1 MKRYT
6 LTILRHLLILFLLI
20 INTMALVAQDYINE
34 DFLDNLEANAK
45 FILDEPATAF
55 SVNVVPD
62 KWKSESATV
71 IGYKRSILFDKK
83 SSGGFFT
90 AKDRSVY
97 FFEKVRFKIKL
108 NDNNAVQSF
117 TEVYFRY
124 NDKEDG
130 FIARIIK
137 QEGEVVNVD
146 LKDAVGVEPGSDM
159 PEFFKSFFDQIY
171 GAQRRYFKVAIP
183 NLEPGDILEYVANTK
198 SKLNVSGAGYIE
210 FSPQYEICSKH
221 YPMMHNE
228 IVIETDDKSFF
239 KSLSL
244 NGAPEFKKEA
254 PDDKN
259 FSKYVF
265 IDKDRSTEKDVN
277 FIRELLVYPV
287 VKFQVVYANNA
298 AVKGALIG
306 QKGELKK
313 GFSKEELSQKAW
325 EDYETT
331 GGNLYNASV
340 NYTYTNQDFINES
353 WANLKKLGAKDW
365 TDKDFI
371 KNVYYYMRNRVLF
384 RNTYL
389 SDKSFAFIFGSILY
403 QRDIKSELVI
413 STSNRIGNLKDV
425 LFEDE
430 IRYAIKVNDQLYF
443 NCTDHS
449 NPGELLES
457 LLGNEAYIITKPPKK
472 GTQEIKPYKL
482 PDATAAENIAIFS
495 VNAALS
501 ADMNNIIVS
510 RTNSYKG
517 LSKARTIDNAMRYTP
532 YIFDD
537 YKFHGGNAPT
547 DNMKSFQQEEYEK
560 SVRALKDE
568 YKKAKPDFVK
578 EELQREYHQKVEY
591 KDFKIA
597 SDGRSQKKSDLIYTE
612 DFELPGMIRKAGKKY
627 LVNLTGLVGP
637 QLQIKKEERDR
648 KLDINVGYARSLS
661 WVINFKIPDGYT
673 VDGIAELNTTVEN
686 ETGKFSSEAKEEN
699 GMVVLK
705 ISKVYKQASIS
716 KTKWKDM
723 LTFID
728 AAYNN
733 SFKYILLKPKT

>member
-1 MKRYT
+1 MKRLPRIYM
-6 LTILRHLLILFLLI
+6 HCFLL
-20 INTMALVAQDYINE
+20 TLMLTGVSMVTVAQDYISE
-34 DFLDNLEANAK
+34 DFLDNIEANAK
-45 FILDEPATAF
+45 FILDEPAKAF
-55 SVNVVPD
+55 SVNTVPD
-62 KWKSESATV
+62 KWKNESATV

-108 NDNNAVQSF
+108 NDNNAVQNFS
-117 TEVYFRY
+117 EIYFRY
-124 NDKEDG
+124 SEREDG
-130 FIARIIK
+130 FIARLIK
-137 QEGEVVNVD
+137 NDGEVVSVD

-171 GAQRRYFKVAIP
+171 GAQRRYFKVAVP

-198 SKLNVSGAGYIE
+198 SKLNVSGAGYVE

-228 IVIETDDKSFF
+228 IIIETDDKSFF

-265 IDKDRSTEKDVN
+265 VDSDRATEKDVN
-277 FIRELLVYPV
+277 FVRQLLVYPV

-298 AVKGALIG
+298 QVKGALIG
-306 QKGELKK
+306 EKGELKK
-313 GFSKEELSQKAW
+313 GFTKEELARKAW
-325 EDYETT
+325 EDYERT
-331 GGNLYNASV
+331 GNYPYNS
-340 NYTYTNQDFINES
+340 NYAYSNQDFINES
-353 WANLKKLGAKDW
+353 WSNLKKLGAKDW
-365 TDKDFI
+365 TEKDFI
-371 KNVYYYMRNRVLF
+371 KNTYYYVRNRILF
-384 RNTYL
+384 RNSYL
-389 SDKSFAFIFGSILY
+389 SDKSFAYIFGSLLF
-403 QRDIKSELVI
+403 QRDIKSQLVI
-413 STSNRIGNLKDV
+413 SSSNRIGTLKDI
-425 LFEDE
+425 LFEEE

-449 NPGELLES
+449 NPGELIES
-457 LLGNEAYIITKPPKK
+457 LLSNDAYIITKPPAK
-472 GTQEIKPYKL
+472 GQQEIKDLKL
-482 PDATAAENIAIFS
+482 PDASAADNLSVFS
-495 VNAALS
+495 VNASLTP
-501 ADMNNIIVS
+501 DMNSIIVS

-517 LSKARTIDNAMRYTP
+517 LSKARNIDNAMKYTP
-532 YIFDD
+532 YMLDD
-537 YKFHGGNAPT
+537 YKLHGGNAPT
-547 DNMKSFQQEEYEK
+547 DNMKSYQQDEYEK
-560 SVRALKDE
+560 SVKALKDE
-568 YKKAKPDFVK
+568 FKKAKPDFVK
-578 EELQREYHQKVEY
+578 EELEREYHQKIAY

-597 SDGRSQKKSDLIYTE
+597 SDGRSQKKADLVYTE

-637 QLQIKKEERDR
+637 QLQIKKEERER

-673 VDGIAELNTTVEN
+673 ADGIAELNSTVEN

-699 GMVVLK
+699 GVVVLK
-705 ISKVYKQASIS
+705 ISKIYKQANIS
-716 KTKWKDM
+716 KTKWKEM
-723 LTFID
+723 LVFID

-733 SFKYILLKPKT
+733 SFKYILLKPKN